1 MDCAFVHGAPVVPPP
16 APPAGAVRS
25 ARPPLVA
32 AGGRSWRTGGRVGA
46 TPKRQAPDG
55 GHAATV
61 MLRTEPGAPAA
72 SAATDATPTATVA
85 PTNGVAGANG
95 AVAPSAGTVAL
106 MKFLAAQK
114 DGVDAA
120 LEAAVDASVA
130 PAGPETATISAAMKY
145 SLRAGGKRV
154 RPALTLAAASLFG
167 GEAGMAA
174 AMPSAVAVEII
185 HTMSLIHDDL
195 PAMDNDDLRR
205 GLPTNHIV
213 YGEDVA
219 ILAGDA
225 LLALAFEHVAKA
237 TEGVDPRRVVSVLGV
252 LGACV
257 GARGLAGGQVMDLE
271 NEGKGD
277 GEVTMETLTWI
288 HTHKTAALL
297 VASAVAG
304 ATVAGASDED
314 VGRLRTFATKI
325 GLAFQIADDVLDVTE
340 SSAVLGKTSG
350 KDEAVNK
357 VTYPRLLG
365 LDGARARAE
374 ELVAEAKSVPG
385 RVRRQG
391 GGVVGIGRLY
401 H

>member
-1 MDCAFVHGAPVVPPP
+1 
-16 APPAGAVRS
+16 
-25 ARPPLVA
+25 
-32 AGGRSWRTGGRVGA
+32 
-46 TPKRQAPDG
+46 
-55 GHAATV
+55 
-61 MLRTEPGAPAA
+61 MLRTESGVPAA
-72 SAATDATPTATVA
+72 STAADVPAAPPAAAT
-85 PTNGVAGANG
+85 NGANGTNG
-95 AVAPSAGTVAL
+95 AVASSGTKAL
-106 MKFLAAQK
+106 MAFLAAQK
-114 DGVDAA
+114 DAVDAA
-120 LEAAVDASVA
+120 LDAAVDASIA
-130 PAGPETATISAAMKY
+130 PAGPETATISAAMRY

-154 RPALTLAAASLFG
+154 RPALTLAAASMFG

-174 AMPSAVAVEII
+174 AMPSAVAVEMI

-252 LGACV
+252 LGGCV

-271 NEGKGD
+271 SEGKGD
-277 GEVTMETLTWI
+277 GEVTMSTLTWI

-304 ATVAGASDED
+304 ATVAGASEED
-314 VGRLRTFATKI
+314 VARLRAYATKV
-325 GLAFQIADDVLDVTE
+325 GLAFQIADDVLDVTA

-365 LDGARARAE
+365 LEGARARAE
-374 ELVAEAKSVPG
+374 ELVSEAKACLDVYG
-385 RVRRQG
+385 DKAEVLLGLADFIIERRN
-391 GGVVGIGRLY
+391 
-401 H
+401 

>member
-1 MDCAFVHGAPVVPPP
+1 M
-16 APPAGAVRS
+16 
-25 ARPPLVA
+25 
-32 AGGRSWRTGGRVGA
+32 
-46 TPKRQAPDG
+46 
-55 GHAATV
+55 
-61 MLRTEPGAPAA
+61 M
-72 SAATDATPTATVA
+72 
-85 PTNGVAGANG
+85 
-95 AVAPSAGTVAL
+95 
-106 MKFLAAQK
+106 
-114 DGVDAA
+114 
-120 LEAAVDASVA
+120 
-130 PAGPETATISAAMKY
+130 
-145 SLRAGGKRV
+145 
-154 RPALTLAAASLFG
+154 
-167 GEAGMAA
+167 
-174 AMPSAVAVEII
+174 I

-195 PAMDNDDLRR
+195 PAMDNDDFRR

-271 NEGKGD
+271 SEGKGD
-277 GEVTMETLTWI
+277 GEVTMDTLTWI

-304 ATVAGASDED
+304 ATVAGASEED
-314 VGRLRTFATKI
+314 VARLRSFATKV
-325 GLAFQIADDVLDVTE
+325 GLAFQIADDVLDVTA

-365 LDGARARAE
+365 LDGARSRAE
-374 ELVAEAKSVPG
+374 ELVAEAKACLDVYGDKAEVLLGLADFIIERSN
-385 RVRRQG
+385 
-391 GGVVGIGRLY
+391 
-401 H
+401 